1 MISVLKLEISGKEG
15 SFTWILSCTAL
26 NFVEFVYFCKYAS
39 RGCYSSIFF
48 FQVKTVDLYAEA
60 GVRLNIL

>member
-26 NFVEFVYFCKYAS
+26 NFVEFVYFWKYAS
-39 RGCYSSIFF
+39 RGCYGSIFF
-48 FQVKTVDLYAEA
+48 FQVNLHAEV